1 MDFFFYLNGR
11 MPATSELIWIPDG
24 GKPDV
29 ISGLKLSIKCLYE
42 LFIGTRSHGVVTV
55 QFSAALNLFLSG
67 KNNI

>member
-11 MPATSELIWIPDG
+11 MPATNGLIWIPDG

-42 LFIGTRSHGVVTV
+42 LFIGTVVTV
-55 QFSAALNLFLSG
+55 QFLAALNLFLSG